1 MLLAQAG
8 LGATVGQHSLIQ
20 RRTMAIT
27 SSASSLP
34 IAITMGDP
42 AGVGPEILARTLLDG
57 GKDSDGDARGKK
69 TATEH
74 IRWILVG
81 TQWALDKG
89 AATLS
94 RALPPLHHIAAPDE
108 AIPGWNLLD
117 LGIAEPEDFRLG
129 HVQSACGELAVKA
142 VEWAAKRCLH
152 GELAAMVTAPI
163 NKEAIHA
170 AGYVND
176 IGHQEILARLA
187 GVSQTATMLMTPGL
201 RVVHLSTH
209 KSLAKAVEFVTAE
222 QVLGKLHL
230 IHDTLTQWGLV
241 QPRIAV
247 AALNPHGGE
256 GGLLGREEI
265 DELMPAV
272 ANAKEAG
279 INATG
284 PLPADSVFNRAIAGE
299 FDVVLALYHDQGHI
313 AIKVH
318 NFHESTTATL
328 GIPMV
333 RTSVDHGTAFDIAGK
348 GVADATGMRA
358 AMDAARAIVAS
369 DLGSLE
375 T

>member
-1 MLLAQAG
+1 MSTTAQ
-8 LGATVGQHSLIQ
+8 H
-20 RRTMAIT
+20 
-27 SSASSLP
+27 SSLP

-42 AGVGPEILARTLLDG
+42 AGVGPEILARTLASTTDQH
-57 GKDSDGDARGKK
+57 DVHPQSE
-69 TATEH
+69 T
-74 IRWILVG
+74 RWILVG
-81 TQWALDKG
+81 TRWALEKG
-89 AATLS
+89 AACIGMPLP
-94 RALPPLHHIAAPDE
+94 ALKLIDAPADAE
-108 AIPGWNLLD
+108 SGWNLLD
-117 LGIAEPEDFRLG
+117 LGIPEPEDFRFG
-129 HVQSACGELAVKA
+129 QVQAHCGELAVQA
-142 VEWAAKRCLH
+142 VEWAATRCLQ

-209 KSLAKAVEFVTAE
+209 KSLAEAVRFVTAE

-230 IHDTLTQWGLV
+230 IHQTLSQWGLHN
-241 QPRIAV
+241 PRIAV

-265 DELMPAV
+265 EELLPAV
-272 ANAKEAG
+272 NQARQDG
-279 INATG
+279 IQATG

-318 NFHESTTATL
+318 NFEDSITATM
-328 GIPMV
+328 GIPFI
-333 RTSVDHGTAFDIAGK
+333 RTSVDHGTAFDIAGQNRAN
-348 GVADATGMRA
+348 ADGLG
-358 AMDAARAIVAS
+358 RAIEAAI
-369 DLGSLE
+369 DMMNGSLG
-375 T
+375 